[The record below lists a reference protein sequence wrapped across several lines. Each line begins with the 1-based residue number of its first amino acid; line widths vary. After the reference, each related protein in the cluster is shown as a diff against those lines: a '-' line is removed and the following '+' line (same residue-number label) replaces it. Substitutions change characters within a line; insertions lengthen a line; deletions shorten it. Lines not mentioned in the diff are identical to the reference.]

1 MPRYFFN
8 VIDGKFLVDEEGT
21 ECSGMIEVRQQAIA
35 FAGSMLRDEAGKFPS
50 GLEWQMHVTDEAKQT
65 VLKLTF
71 SVEEPLS
78 PS

>member
-21 ECSGMIEVRQQAIA
+21 ECSGMPEVRDQAIA
-35 FAGSMLRDEAGKFPS
+35 TAGGLLKDQAGKFPS

-65 VLKLTF
+65 VLKITF
-71 SVEEPLS
+71 SVEEP
-78 PS
+78 PVHT